1 MFWINAWSFIKSVG
15 IVIWTGIKK
24 FFKWDSEQGK
34 WLSPLKTFIILG
46 LVIYIIFFTSTCNK
60 GRNNPCSE
68 VKSDTVHI
76 THIDTLFFEKT
87 PTITKGKKPIKHGN
101 GVSVVDTPKTKCDSL
116 FQYTQEYEDSLIK
129 GTLFADVR
137 GELISSKFKY
147 TPKFPKYIFKTD
159 SIIITNT
166 KETFI
171 YKRPYGLIVGG
182 GLNIDQNPKMG
193 FNLDLGVQFK
203 NGVDLIYRYD
213 PLRTQHSIDITYTFQ
228 FPPKNKK

>member
-1 MFWINAWSFIKSVG
+1 MFWTA
-15 IVIWTGIKK
+15 VITFLKKAGSIIWNGLKK

-46 LVIYIIFFTSTCNK
+46 LIIYIIFFTSTCNK
-60 GRNNPCSE
+60 NLKQPCPE
-68 VKSDTVHI
+68 VKSDTTYI
-76 THIDTLFFEKT
+76 TRIDTVFFEKV
-87 PTITKGKKPIKHGN
+87 PTITKGKKPIKRGN
-101 GVSVVDTPKTKCDSL
+101 GIAVVDTPKTKCDSL

-129 GTLFADVR
+129 GTLFADVK

-159 SIIITNT
+159 SVIIINT

-213 PLRTQHSIDITYTFQ
+213 PLRTQHSIDVTYTFQ
-228 FPPKNKK
+228 FPPKKNK